1 MIRAKTYS
9 FNFRGGIVSPGYLK
23 EILAAAELARARQI
37 RFGLRQNMLIEIQPK
52 YLRIFEEACKQ
63 QDIAVHEK
71 PGAPPNVMSSY
82 PSVHLYPEE
91 SWLREGVYKDVF
103 DLFDYTPR
111 VKINICEQH
120 QSFVP
125 LYTGHLNWITSAL
138 SHYWHLCIR
147 LPGTD
152 QIVTWPELIYT
163 NNIASVSRIVE
174 EFMLTSRVT
183 VNGDGKWLTDGLAKA
198 LKRINYIS
206 RKNDDSVRLP
216 KFTLPY
222 YEGFNK
228 SGDDYWLGINRRDE
242 LFDIAFLKDLCS
254 VCHQTRIAQLY
265 TTPWKS
271 IMIRDIDMG
280 QRDLWDY
287 ILGKYRVN
295 VRHAANELNW
305 QIEDCAEEGL
315 AVKRAIIRYFDK
327 EDVRTYGLCFAV
339 QTKPGSFLY
348 ASVLIRKKELK
359 NPHRLKSLERYDI
372 MHTKDFNPNSTEW
385 VTYRQD
391 VKKEH
396 LGPYLVSLC
405 KLFYGWES
413 KLDLLATEPERLPE
427 AARQESAKD
436 VFQCPGCLSIYDE
449 TQGDLAAGI
458 PPGTAFED
466 IPDTYRCPVCEG
478 DKGAFVTTRMDK
490 LDFISSY

>member
-1 MIRAKTYS
+1 M
-9 FNFRGGIVSPGYLK
+9 SPGYLK
-23 EILAAAELARARQI
+23 EILVAAELARAKQI

-52 YLRIFEEACKQ
+52 YLQIFEEACKQ
-63 QDIAVHEK
+63 REIQAHEK
-71 PGAPPNVMSSY
+71 PEAPPNMMSSY
-82 PSVHLYPEE
+82 PSVHLYPED

-111 VKINICEQH
+111 VKINICEQR

-125 LYTGHLNWITSAL
+125 LYTGHLNWITSTL
-138 SHYWHLCIR
+138 FHYWHLCIR
-147 LPGTD
+147 VPGTD
-152 QIVTWPELIYT
+152 QIIPWPELIYT
-163 NNIASVSRIVE
+163 NNIATVSRIAE
-174 EFMLTSRVT
+174 ELILESRT
-183 VNGDGKWLTDGLAKA
+183 LARGDGKWITDALTKA
-198 LKRINYIS
+198 LKRISYIS
-206 RKNDDSVRLP
+206 RKNDDAVGLP
-216 KFTLPY
+216 KFSLPY

-228 SGDDYWLGINRRDE
+228 SGNDYWLGINRRDE
-242 LFDIAFLKDLCS
+242 LFDIPFLKDLCS

-271 IMIRDIDMG
+271 IMIRDIDMS

-305 QIEDCAEEGL
+305 QIEDCTEEGI

-327 EDVRTYGLCFAV
+327 EDVRTYGLCFAI
-339 QTKPGSFLY
+339 QTKPESFLY

-359 NPHRLKSLERYDI
+359 NPNRLKSLERYDI
-372 MHTKDFNPNSTEW
+372 MYTRDFNPNTNEW
-385 VTYRQD
+385 VIYRED

-405 KLFYGWES
+405 KLFYSRES
-413 KLDLLATEPERLPE
+413 KQDLLANKPENPPE
-427 AARQESAKD
+427 AARQELSQI

-449 TQGDLAAGI
+449 THGDQAAGI
-458 PPGTAFED
+458 APGTAFED
-466 IPDTYRCPVCEG
+466 LPGTYRCPVCDG
-478 DKGAFVTTRMDK
+478 DKNTFITTRVDK
-490 LDFISSY
+490 LDFISSF